1 MFGFTY
7 PLTAT
12 MAINA
17 KALLEEAVG
26 NAIRTEAHG
35 Q

>member
-17 KALLEEAVG
+17 EALLEEVAG
-26 NAIRTEAHG
+26 YAIRTEAHG